1 MRARFPAG
9 PPLLQEPGAGT
20 DQPPRAWPPGQR
32 IAIGGGPDAGR
43 AGQTLAQIAHVAE
56 RAVDAR
62 PLPHDLGRDALREIL
77 CWRDVCAGEAC
88 PRAGVGMDGGEI
100 GPEIGAAI
108 GPEIGLVAG
117 GGCWSERGDLNS
129 RPPVPQTGALTR
141 LRYAPIRGSFAPAR
155 ARGQPG
161 WHKPRKEGDLIEPR
175 RAERG
180 KCSAPRAIS
189 RAGRRSAGA
198 AGGRGRRRTWSWRRA
213 GERARR
219 A

>member
-141 LRYAPIRGSFAPAR
+141 LRYAPCLSFQGLVRGPQGMPSSPVQTWYWGVRQLA
-155 ARGQPG
+155 
-161 WHKPRKEGDLIEPR
+161 
-175 RAERG
+175 
-180 KCSAPRAIS
+180 
-189 RAGRRSAGA
+189 AGA
-198 AGGRGRRRTWSWRRA
+198 ARGVSIPRYHLRGKHRHLTSFDKPADDSGRVWNHTGA
-213 GERARR
+213 C
-219 A
+219 